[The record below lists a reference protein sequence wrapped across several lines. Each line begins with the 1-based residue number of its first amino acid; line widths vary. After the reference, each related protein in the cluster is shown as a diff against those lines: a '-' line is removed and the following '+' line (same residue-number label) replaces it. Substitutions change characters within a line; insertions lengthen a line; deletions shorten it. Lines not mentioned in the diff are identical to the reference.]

1 MFCSGIPCFLW
12 DTTGGLFQ
20 DLPIWS
26 FSHSLVCSRT
36 DVPDIFPLGFSP
48 DLTLASF
55 SFFLHYFYF
64 KVFLQYILVILV
76 SFPTPHRPFPPS
88 WTPNF
93 TLFLSKNKKKQ
104 NLNKQNSVRQK
115 VTKYK
120 ILSLSVSYACAHAH
134 ARAPTHIQNLC
145 WLNISSQDVPV
156 HQSRSQ
162 GKGCHQV
169 LYVLWCSL
177 DIELIGQ
184 FSTLNVSMWFSV
196 PESDL
201 DINTGVSSHV
211 QLFPTFA
218 HSSS

>member
-1 MFCSGIPCFLW
+1 MSLTSSFWVSLQILLLLLS
-12 DTTGGLFQ
+12 LFSSIIFILKFFYNIFWSYLFPSPLLT
-20 DLPIWS
+20 DL
-26 FSHSLVCSRT
+26 SHVPGHPTSR
-36 DVPDIFPLGFSP
+36 
-48 DLTLASF
+48 
-55 SFFLHYFYF
+55 SFFL
-64 KVFLQYILVILV
+64 KI
-76 SFPTPHRPFPPS
+76 R
-88 WTPNF
+88 
-93 TLFLSKNKKKQ
+93 KKQ

-134 ARAPTHIQNLC
+134 ARTPTHIQNLC

-162 GKGCHQV
+162 GKGCHQM
-169 LYVLWCSL
+169 LYILWCSL

-184 FSTLNVSMWFSV
+184 FSTLNVSMQFSV